1 MRPPRPWPLLLAA
14 AIALPAAA
22 EPTLLENARVFD
34 GTRDLGITPV
44 LIDGQRILHVGTPL
58 PAAAKAARRV
68 DYSGKTVLPGL
79 VSDHI
84 HVANTEGTEHGDKFY
99 TRDNVIRDLRQFQ
112 RYGIT
117 TVTALGMNGHD
128 FIAIRTQVNAD
139 PKLGAQLYGAGGG
152 IGAVDGAPPAAAMGI
167 TRDAVA
173 RPRNAEE
180 ARAAVASQQAD
191 GVDLIKLWVDN
202 LGGKVPMMS
211 PEIYRAAISEAHAR
225 GLKVAAHIHD
235 LEQARDLVDAKVDII
250 AHGIRDR
257 AIDPGLARR
266 MRDQGTWYIATI
278 NIDEANYWYAE
289 NPQALQ
295 KPFLRNALP
304 PAVLQRWSQPDWQSK
319 QLAGEGIAKAR
330 ASVATNMENLRRLDA
345 AGVKLGFGTDAGAM
359 PQRVIGFAEHREL
372 QLMVDAGL
380 SPTRVLQIATAQA
393 ADLLGLSDRGR
404 IAAGKRADLL
414 VVDGNPL
421 NDIADTQQIQAVWQ
435 AGQEVAGAI
444 AE

>member
-1 MRPPRPWPLLLAA
+1 MRLTRPWPLLLAA

-22 EPTLLENARVFD
+22 EPIVLENARVFD
-34 GTRDLGITPV
+34 GVRDLGITPV
-44 LIDGQRILHVGTPL
+44 LIDGGRIVHVGAPL
-58 PAAAKAARRV
+58 PSGASAARRV
-68 DYSGKTVLPGL
+68 DYSGHTVLPGL

-84 HVANTEGTEHGDKFY
+84 HVANTEGTEHGDRFY
-99 TRDNVIRDLRQFQ
+99 TQDNVVRDLRQFQ

-117 TVTALGMNGHD
+117 TVTALGMNGHAFFD
-128 FIAIRTQVNAD
+128 IRKKVNAD
-139 PKLGAQLYGAGGG
+139 PTLGAQLYGAGGG

-202 LGGKVPMMS
+202 LGGKVPMM
-211 PEIYRAAISEAHAR
+211 PAEIYRAAITEAHAR

-235 LEQARDLVDAKVDII
+235 LDQARDLVDAKVDII

-257 AIDPGLARR
+257 AVDPGLARK
-266 MRDQGTWYIATI
+266 MREQGTWYIATI

-295 KPFLRNALP
+295 QPFLREALP
-304 PAVLQRWSQPDWQSK
+304 DAVQQRWAQPEWQRT

-330 ASVATNMENLRRLDA
+330 KSVAMNQENLRRLDA

-380 SPTRVLQIATAQA
+380 SPTRALQIATSQA
-393 ADLLGLSDRGR
+393 AELLGLADRGR

-414 VVDGNPL
+414 VVAGNPL
-421 NDIADTQQIQAVWQ
+421 ADIGDSQRIKAVWQ
-435 AGQEVAGAI
+435 AGQQVADSI
-444 AE
+444 E